1 MRIYFDLHRR
11 LTIDGCL
18 KLLSRVPA
26 QRQASNTWV
35 QAVLEAFQH
44 MRENC
49 PPPSGVVESLGS
61 RLEGSALFVGPVPID
76 LSDPE
81 LVTSGLGGFYT
92 KDVHGGFVDPVLLA
106 VFKAHGRAV
115 PNLPQGVVQWVE
127 TGRDSQGLAARIW
140 ALDDT
145 RMDDLVPAILLQ
157 TNIDDMNTEFFGYL
171 MERLLKEGAR
181 DVYFT
186 PITMKKSRPAVMINV
201 LVHPSEEAQMV
212 DILFAETTTL
222 GIRRVPL
229 ETWILPRSNVHVSTR
244 YGPIQVKI
252 GWLKHQ
258 VRSAQPEYEDCR
270 QAAQNSGVPLRQV
283 YEEALRIFQKNH
295 DHGVSFDPL
304 P

>member
-11 LTIDGCL
+11 LTVDGCL
-18 KLLSRVPA
+18 KLLSHVPA

-35 QAVLEAFQH
+35 QAVWETFQ
-44 MRENC
+44 RTPENSAQ
-49 PPPSGVVESLGS
+49 PSRVVELLGS
-61 RLEGSALFVGPVPID
+61 RLEGLSLFIGPVPID
-76 LSDPE
+76 LTDPE
-81 LVTSGLGGFYT
+81 LVTSRLGGFYT
-92 KDVHGGFVDPVLLA
+92 KEMRGGFVDPVLLA
-106 VFKAHGRAV
+106 IFKAHGQAV
-115 PNLPQGVVQWVE
+115 PSLPQGVIQWAE
-127 TGRDSQGLAARIW
+127 TVHDSQGLAARIW
-140 ALDDT
+140 ALDDPWI
-145 RMDDLVPAILLQ
+145 DGPVPAILLQ

-201 LVHPSEEAQMV
+201 LVHPADEAQMV

-222 GIRRVPL
+222 GIRRLPL

-244 YGPIQVKI
+244 YGSIQVKI

-270 QAAQNSGVPLRQV
+270 QAAQAVGVPIRQV
-283 YEEALRIFQKNH
+283 YEEALRVFEKEH
-295 DHGVSFDPL
+295 DHVPPMDPL